1 MSTIKSESVN
11 DDQLISPEDQS
22 INVYYQIATN
32 QLDNQQVDDKYSD
45 QIVVDDFGNNPDHNR
60 IKSGKSDL
68 VNSEIIG
75 EVNGNQV
82 TINSV
87 NNEQVVIENNQT
99 NRLNS
104 PRILETLVV
113 ESATT
118 MKTYSEETETRP
130 NDLRSSIVEIDGK
143 NFIISWS
150 QLTYRVKLSTFDKLV
165 NKIRGVSFSTD
176 SRIILRSLQGSFASG
191 QLTALMGPSGAGKST
206 LLECIAGMRLK
217 GLDGSMRC
225 IGREK
230 ISIAFIPQQ
239 DHLYELLTV
248 REALMY
254 ASELQHSRIING
266 TRVNYSTDD
275 HINIVDSILRQLNLE
290 VCADTKIGRISGGQL
305 KRVSIAQ
312 ELVARP
318 DILIMDEPT
327 SGLDSS
333 TCYQL
338 MEMLADLTSST
349 PIAIVMTIHQPS
361 ARVFNMFNKV
371 YMLSRV
377 GKFIYEG
384 TPDGVV
390 SSLSRVNIN
399 CDKFYNPADLL
410 VEVASG
416 DYGTEVI
423 QSMASNVEIA
433 NINNANLSHNKNINS
448 NGQFL
453 GANGHS
459 ANWITRSTPLIHSHV
474 GELSKLQSTITPMV
488 ETPTISSAVQSS
500 STNDHMT
507 SLAKVRL
514 RPVTPFTRHFLILLS
529 RQFLVMV
536 RDPLL
541 GVLRFVFAINIGL
554 TLGALYNGVG
564 VYSGCTPDIRGKA
577 NLDHMEEVKQ
587 AIEDQVRSTQDNIG
601 SLYFLLLYSCL
612 ANLMPMAVAIPME
625 IKIFA
630 KERYNGWYKTS
641 SYYMAKGIAEVPFI
655 IGTNVVVVTLHF
667 LFTSQPLSRYF
678 DTFVIYFLVSLVSQT
693 HGIMCG
699 AFLMNN
705 IVASV
710 FTAPNTTVP
719 LILFSGFF
727 IRQKAMPIIFQYA
740 SYCSYLRWG
749 FEGFM
754 VSVFGFNRCEPQ
766 LTKAMINAKNQL
778 GFFLN
783 SMFRMARL
791 SIAESNEEP
800 EDLILKNQTDNLTR
814 NIVNGIGGSWFNE
827 ENQSGAISYYDLD
840 DSAYLRAI
848 YALLATLMI
857 GRLLTYYILK
867 WKGNLQK

>member
-1 MSTIKSESVN
+1 
-11 DDQLISPEDQS
+11 
-22 INVYYQIATN
+22 
-32 QLDNQQVDDKYSD
+32 
-45 QIVVDDFGNNPDHNR
+45 
-60 IKSGKSDL
+60 
-68 VNSEIIG
+68 
-75 EVNGNQV
+75 
-82 TINSV
+82 
-87 NNEQVVIENNQT
+87 
-99 NRLNS
+99 
-104 PRILETLVV
+104 
-113 ESATT
+113 
-118 MKTYSEETETRP
+118 
-130 NDLRSSIVEIDGK
+130 
-143 NFIISWS
+143 
-150 QLTYRVKLSTFDKLV
+150 
-165 NKIRGVSFSTD
+165 
-176 SRIILRSLQGSFASG
+176 
-191 QLTALMGPSGAGKST
+191 MGPSGAGKST

-266 TRVNYSTDD
+266 VRVNYTAND
-275 HINIVDSILRQLNLE
+275 HINIVDSILRQLNLD

-349 PIAIVMTIHQPS
+349 SIAIVMTIHQPS

-377 GKFIYEG
+377 GKFIFEG
-384 TPDGVV
+384 SPDEVV
-390 SSLSRVNIN
+390 TSLSRVNIN
-399 CDKFYNPADLL
+399 CDKFVNPADLL

-423 QSMASNVEIA
+423 QSMAANVEID
-433 NINNANLSHNKNINS
+433 NINNANLGYN
-448 NGQFL
+448 NGHSL
-453 GANGHS
+453 AVNGHS
-459 ANWITRSTPLIHSHV
+459 ANWLARSSPLIHSHV
-474 GELSKLQSTITPMV
+474 GELSKLQSTITPMM
-488 ETPTISSAVQSS
+488 ETPSIGSES
-500 STNDHMT
+500 STDHLT
-507 SLAKVRL
+507 SLAKIRL
-514 RPVTPFTRHFLILLS
+514 RSVAPFTQHFLILLS

-554 TLGALYNGVG
+554 TLGVLYNGIG

-577 NLDHMEEVKQ
+577 NLDHMDEVKA
-587 AIEDQVRSTQDNIG
+587 AIEEQIRSTQDNIG

-655 IGTNVVVVTLHF
+655 IGTNIVVVTLHF
-667 LFTSQPLSRYF
+667 VLTNQPLSRYI
-678 DTFVIYFLVSLVSQT
+678 DTFVIYFLVSLVAQT

-727 IRQKAMPIIFQYA
+727 IRQKTMPIIFQYA
-740 SYCSYLRWG
+740 SYGFYLR
-749 FEGFM
+749 
-754 VSVFGFNRCEPQ
+754 
-766 LTKAMINAKNQL
+766 
-778 GFFLN
+778 
-783 SMFRMARL
+783 
-791 SIAESNEEP
+791 
-800 EDLILKNQTDNLTR
+800 
-814 NIVNGIGGSWFNE
+814 
-827 ENQSGAISYYDLD
+827 
-840 DSAYLRAI
+840 
-848 YALLATLMI
+848 
-857 GRLLTYYILK
+857 
-867 WKGNLQK
+867 